1 MMFGIHHDDGVSVHA
16 FLIPDSGGTTPAMKI
31 RGDGTDLL
39 TMEANELRPELVA
52 AGRHATGLCGF
63 RIDET
68 MVPNLQQYEDL
79 EITEQKS
86 GIIIYRRKRPTY
98 LAQKVFRLE
107 THLLP
112 LWRLDEALKPHFQYW
127 YKGVDRHGMETT
139 TQAFCL
145 PDAESLFI
153 SGRLLVNNLHIHL
166 SKGFK
171 TIAMFREPYE
181 ELAERLI
188 FLKSAN
194 QQTRDLLGPRD
205 SMTFEVVMEALSDIE
220 TFDRQSCRR
229 FFRRAPPPVF
239 AALANPLLRLLTNST
254 PDEMVNKG
262 AMATALQQLAEF
274 DVLALRSDAG
284 HFPEHVAESLGL
296 DGETRLPPINEY
308 KRVIELGQILRENH
322 DAELILE
329 KDIELYNYAAPAF
342 GTLAEQG
349 DGGAKPAETPSANG

>member
-1 MMFGIHHDDGVSVHA
+1 MMFGIHHDDGASVHA
-16 FLIPDSGGTTPAMKI
+16 FLIPDSGGTTPAVTI
-31 RGDGTDLL
+31 RGHGKELL
-39 TMEANELRPELVA
+39 TMEANELRPELIA

-63 RIDET
+63 RIDSS
-68 MVPNLQQYEDL
+68 MIPDMQQYENL

-86 GIIIYRRKRPTY
+86 GIIIYRRKTPVYT
-98 LAQKVFRLE
+98 AQKVFRLE

-127 YKGVDRHGMETT
+127 YKGIDRFGIETS

-145 PDAESLFI
+145 PEAESLFI

-171 TIAMFREPYE
+171 TIAMFREPFE

-194 QQTRDLLGPRD
+194 EQTRELLGPRD
-205 SMTFEVVMEALSDIE
+205 TMTFEVVMEALSDIE
-220 TFDRQSCRR
+220 TFDRQSCKR
-229 FFRRAPPPVF
+229 FFRRAPPAVF

-274 DVLALRSDAG
+274 DVLALRSAAG

-296 DGETRLPPINEY
+296 DAQTRLPAINEY
-308 KRVIELGQILRENH
+308 KRVVELGQILRENH

-342 GTLAEQG
+342 KALSDDL
-349 DGGAKPAETPSANG
+349 DGGKHAEPPGATG